1 MDEQT
6 MGPLS
11 NHNDPVQV
19 TPEITPNPDT
29 VKFVINRRFFESGA
43 VNFTDPEK
51 TEGSPLAARLFCHTF
66 VAEVL
71 IGPDFVSVTKKKEA
85 DWKDSLRPVLEVLY
99 RFFEVSHPPIEES
112 LIPESRA
119 EAADFSGG
127 GESERKIREILDKE
141 IRPAIAQDGG
151 DVVFRGFHD
160 GILELHLQGAC
171 RSCPSATITLKRG
184 IEAYLKKIIPEL
196 KEVVQV

>member
-1 MDEQT
+1 MEPSNQEE
-6 MGPLS
+6 PLYL
-11 NHNDPVQV
+11 
-19 TPEITPNPDT
+19 TPEITPNPET
-29 VKFVINRRFFESGA
+29 VKFVVNRSFFKSGT

-51 TEGSPLAARLFCHTF
+51 TEGSSLAARLFCHTF

-71 IGPDFVSVTKKKEA
+71 VGPDFVSVTKKKEA
-85 DWKDSLRPVLEVLY
+85 DWKDILRPVMEVLY
-99 RFFEVSHPPIEES
+99 RFFETGEPPVARD
-112 LIPESRA
+112 LIPEEEEEPA
-119 EAADFSGG
+119 LFEALS
-127 GESERKIREILDKE
+127 ETERKIREILDKE

-171 RSCPSATITLKRG
+171 RSCPSATYTLKQG
-184 IEAYLKKIIPEL
+184 IEAYLKTIIPEL